1 MGVFPKVSNQR
12 FQTLKNNNSELLNF
26 VIFEDRF
33 KKDFD
38 KIETILESF
47 VNVET
52 LVDVN
57 DLSRLKEIQTLCKNI
72 ESTKKI

>member
-1 MGVFPKVSNQR
+1 LGVFPKVSNQR